1 MNSAPATLASGE
13 GNPLLSMLPIILVIV
28 LMYVLIIMPQKRRQK
43 KHKMFLDEI
52 KPGAKVLTSG
62 GMIGTVR
69 TVFEKT
75 VEVEIAP
82 GIVVTLVK
90 PAILSSATDMA

>member
-62 GMIGTVR
+62 GMIGTVM

>member
-1 MNSAPATLASGE
+1 MNSTSATLAQGE

-28 LMYVLIIMPQKRRQK
+28 LMYILIIMPQKRRQK
-43 KHKMFLDEI
+43 KHKLFLEGI
-52 KPGAKVLTSG
+52 RPGSKVLTSG

-69 TVFEKT
+69 TVSEKT

-82 GIVVTLVK
+82 EIVVTLVK
-90 PAILSSATDMA
+90 PAILSSAADVA

>member
-1 MNSAPATLASGE
+1 MNSTSATLAQGE
-13 GNPLLSMLPIILVIV
+13 GNPLLSLLPIILVIA
-28 LMYVLIIMPQKRRQK
+28 LMYILVIMPQKRRQK
-43 KHKMFLDEI
+43 KHKLFLDEI
-52 KPGAKVLTSG
+52 RSGSKVLTSG
-62 GMIGTVR
+62 GMIGTVK

-90 PAILSSATDMA
+90 AAILSSATDIA